1 MRSSTIAAEFL
12 NLGHSVRYVGHI
24 EPMHLILE
32 RFQEIGLPYPVL
44 LPEKIEPS
52 KETDILLVDSYTLDP
67 TDPLIARERWLKT
80 CSISDSV
87 TPNFDVD
94 LIINP
99 SLSVYPNLKGETR
112 VLSGPDY
119 TLLRSSMKKSSQ
131 RSLEDDTP
139 LRILIVGGGSDPS
152 HFCSELARNLGLFP
166 FNFIADVFSDNFDDS
181 FVIDSRIRVHK
192 VGLEMSTYA
201 EKCDLAFTLASSL
214 SIELIAREV
223 PLGVAYAFDNQEDG
237 FHELVSLSL
246 ALPIGKRDI
255 QGNWIFDK
263 DNLTELIISASLRNQ
278 LRSRMSGLIDFKG
291 AERVALEIL
300 KL

>member
-1 MRSSTIAAEFL
+1 
-12 NLGHSVRYVGHI
+12 
-24 EPMHLILE
+24 
-32 RFQEIGLPYPVL
+32 
-44 LPEKIEPS
+44 
-52 KETDILLVDSYTLDP
+52 
-67 TDPLIARERWLKT
+67 
-80 CSISDSV
+80 
-87 TPNFDVD
+87 
-94 LIINP
+94 
-99 SLSVYPNLKGETR
+99 
-112 VLSGPDY
+112 
-119 TLLRSSMKKSSQ
+119 
-131 RSLEDDTP
+131 
-139 LRILIVGGGSDPS
+139 
-152 HFCSELARNLGLFP
+152 
-166 FNFIADVFSDNFDDS
+166 
-181 FVIDSRIRVHK
+181 
-192 VGLEMSTYA
+192 MSTYA

-246 ALPIGKRDI
+246 ALPIGERDI